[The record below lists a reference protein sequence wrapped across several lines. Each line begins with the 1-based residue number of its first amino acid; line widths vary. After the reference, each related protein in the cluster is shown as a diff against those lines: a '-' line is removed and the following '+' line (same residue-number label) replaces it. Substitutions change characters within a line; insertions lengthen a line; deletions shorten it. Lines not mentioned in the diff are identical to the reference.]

1 MKKQILTTIILMGLV
16 SLVACNKESPREIT
30 TSVSDEPSEE
40 ILHKHKVK
48 PDNKLTENAAK
59 KIETAKQSVKSTR
72 AAAESEPITAE
83 APTTEAPATESLST
97 EAPAI
102 ESSEEA
108 ATEAPVI
115 ETPVQEA
122 PVEQLPEQTYPAE
135 QQPVTQEPPTEQ
147 ATDIPVTEEVA
158 APEATD
164 SAEITPAETTEPV
177 Q

>member
-16 SLVACNKESPREIT
+16 SLAACNKESPREIT

-40 ILHKHKVK
+40 LLHKHKVK

-72 AAAESEPITAE
+72 AAAKSEPITA
-83 APTTEAPATESLST
+83 

-115 ETPVQEA
+115 ESSEEAATEA

>member
-1 MKKQILTTIILMGLV
+1 MKKRILTTIILMGLV
-16 SLVACNKESPREIT
+16 SIAACNKESPPEIT
-30 TSVSDEPSEE
+30 TSVGDEPSEE

-59 KIETAKQSVKSTR
+59 KITAVKERVKSTET
-72 AAAESEPITAE
+72 AVDSETV
-83 APTTEAPATESLST
+83 TTEVPSTEEPATESLST
-97 EAPAI
+97 EAPAT

-108 ATEAPVI
+108 PVI
-115 ETPVQEA
+115 EAPVQEA

-147 ATDIPVTEEVA
+147 ATDIPITEEIA

>member
-1 MKKQILTTIILMGLV
+1 MKKRILTTIILMGLV
-16 SLVACNKESPREIT
+16 SLAACNKESPPEIT

-40 ILHKHKVK
+40 ILHKYKVK

-59 KIETAKQSVKSTR
+59 KITAVKERVKSTET
-72 AAAESEPITAE
+72 AVDSETV
-83 APTTEAPATESLST
+83 TTEVPSTEEPATESLST
-97 EAPAI
+97 EAPAT
-102 ESSEEA
+102 ESSE
-108 ATEAPVI
+108 EAPVI

-122 PVEQLPEQTYPAE
+122 PVKQLPEQTYPAE

-158 APEATD
+158 ALEATD

>member
-1 MKKQILTTIILMGLV
+1 MKKQIITTIILMGLV
-16 SLVACNKESPREIT
+16 SLAACNKESPREIT

-59 KIETAKQSVKSTR
+59 KIEPAKQSVKSTR
-72 AAAESEPITAE
+72 AAAEV
-83 APTTEAPATESLST
+83 
-97 EAPAI
+97 
-102 ESSEEA
+102 
-108 ATEAPVI
+108 PVI

-164 SAEITPAETTEPV
+164 PAEITPAETTEPV

>member
-16 SLVACNKESPREIT
+16 SLAACNKESLREIT

-108 ATEAPVI
+108 ATEVPVI

>member
-16 SLVACNKESPREIT
+16 SLAACNKESPPEIT

-48 PDNKLTENAAK
+48 PDNNLTENAAK

-72 AAAESEPITAE
+72 AAVESEPITAE
-83 APTTEAPATESLST
+83 V
-97 EAPAI
+97 
-102 ESSEEA
+102 
-108 ATEAPVI
+108 PVI

-122 PVEQLPEQTYPAE
+122 PIEQLPEQTYPAE

-158 APEATD
+158 ALEATD

>member
-16 SLVACNKESPREIT
+16 SLAACNKESPREIT

-40 ILHKHKVK
+40 LLHKHKVK

-108 ATEAPVI
+108 ATEAPV
-115 ETPVQEA
+115 
-122 PVEQLPEQTYPAE
+122 EQLPEQTYPAE

>member
-16 SLVACNKESPREIT
+16 SLAACNKESPPEIT

-59 KIETAKQSVKSTR
+59 KITAVKERVKSTET
-72 AAAESEPITAE
+72 AVDSETV
-83 APTTEAPATESLST
+83 TTEVPSTEEPATESLST
-97 EAPAI
+97 EAPAT

-115 ETPVQEA
+115 EAPVQEA

-147 ATDIPVTEEVA
+147 ATDIPVTEEIA

>member
-16 SLVACNKESPREIT
+16 SLAACNKESPREIT

-72 AAAESEPITAE
+72 AADESEPITAE
-83 APTTEAPATESLST
+83 APATESPST

-108 ATEAPVI
+108 VTEAPVI
-115 ETPVQEA
+115 EAPIQEA
-122 PVEQLPEQTYPAE
+122 PVEPLPEQTYPAE

-147 ATDIPVTEEVA
+147 ATDIPVTEEI
-158 APEATD
+158 TD
-164 SAEITPAETTEPV
+164 PAVSDTAETLPAESIETV

>member
-16 SLVACNKESPREIT
+16 SLAACNKESPREIT

-72 AAAESEPITAE
+72 AAAKSEPITAE
-83 APTTEAPATESLST
+83 APAIESSEEAAT

-164 SAEITPAETTEPV
+164 SAEITPTETTEPV

>member
-16 SLVACNKESPREIT
+16 SLAACNKESPREIT

-40 ILHKHKVK
+40 LLHKHKVK

-59 KIETAKQSVKSTR
+59 KIETAKKSVKSTR
-72 AAAESEPITAE
+72 AAAESEPITA
-83 APTTEAPATESLST
+83 

-147 ATDIPVTEEVA
+147 ATDIPVIEEVA
-158 APEATD
+158 APEAID

>member
-16 SLVACNKESPREIT
+16 SLAACNKESPPEIT

-72 AAAESEPITAE
+72 AADESEPITAE
-83 APTTEAPATESLST
+83 APTTEAPA
-97 EAPAI
+97 I

-108 ATEAPVI
+108 VTEAPVI
-115 ETPVQEA
+115 EAPIQEA
-122 PVEQLPEQTYPAE
+122 PVEPLPEQTYPAE

-147 ATDIPVTEEVA
+147 ATDIHVTEEI
-158 APEATD
+158 TD
-164 SAEITPAETTEPV
+164 PAVSDTAETLPAESTETV

>member
-16 SLVACNKESPREIT
+16 SLAACNKESPREIT

-72 AAAESEPITAE
+72 AAAKSEPITA
-83 APTTEAPATESLST
+83 

-108 ATEAPVI
+108 ATEAPAIESSEEAPVI

-164 SAEITPAETTEPV
+164 SAEITPTETTEPV

>member
-16 SLVACNKESPREIT
+16 SLAACNKESPREIT

-48 PDNKLTENAAK
+48 PDNNLTENAAK

-72 AAAESEPITAE
+72 AAVESEPITAE
-83 APTTEAPATESLST
+83 V
-97 EAPAI
+97 
-102 ESSEEA
+102 
-108 ATEAPVI
+108 PVI

-122 PVEQLPEQTYPAE
+122 PIEQLPEQTYPAE

-158 APEATD
+158 ALEATD

>member
-1 MKKQILTTIILMGLV
+1 MKKRILTTIILMGLV
-16 SLVACNKESPREIT
+16 SLAACNKESPPEIT

-59 KIETAKQSVKSTR
+59 KITAVKERVKSTET
-72 AAAESEPITAE
+72 AVDSETV
-83 APTTEAPATESLST
+83 TTEVPSTEEPATESLST
-97 EAPAI
+97 EAP
-102 ESSEEA
+102 
-108 ATEAPVI
+108 VI
-115 ETPVQEA
+115 EAPVQEA

-147 ATDIPVTEEVA
+147 ATDIPVTEEIA

>member
-1 MKKQILTTIILMGLV
+1 MKKRILTTIILMGLV
-16 SLVACNKESPREIT
+16 SLAACNKESPPEIT

-72 AAAESEPITAE
+72 AAAESEPITTE
-83 APTTEAPATESLST
+83 VPTTEAPATESPST

-102 ESSEEA
+102 ESSEEV

-115 ETPVQEA
+115 DAPIQES
-122 PVEQLPEQTYPAE
+122 PVEPLPEQTYPAE

-147 ATDIPVTEEVA
+147 ATDIPVTEELA
-158 APEATD
+158 EPETTD
-164 SAEITPAETTEPV
+164 SAETLPAESTEPV

>member
-16 SLVACNKESPREIT
+16 SLAACNKESPREIT

-72 AAAESEPITAE
+72 AAAKSEPITAE
-83 APTTEAPATESLST
+83 AP
-97 EAPAI
+97 AI
-102 ESSEEA
+102 ESSE
-108 ATEAPVI
+108 EAPVI

-164 SAEITPAETTEPV
+164 SAEITPTETTEPV

>member
-16 SLVACNKESPREIT
+16 SLAACNKESPREIT

-72 AAAESEPITAE
+72 AAAKSEPITA
-83 APTTEAPATESLST
+83 

-108 ATEAPVI
+108 AT
-115 ETPVQEA
+115 EA

-164 SAEITPAETTEPV
+164 SAEITPTETTEPV

>member
-16 SLVACNKESPREIT
+16 SLAACNKESPREIT

-72 AAAESEPITAE
+72 AAAKSEPITA
-83 APTTEAPATESLST
+83 

-115 ETPVQEA
+115 ESSEEAATEA

-164 SAEITPAETTEPV
+164 SAEITPTETTEPV

>member
-16 SLVACNKESPREIT
+16 SLAACNKESPPEIT

-83 APTTEAPATESLST
+83 APTTEEPATESLST
-97 EAPAI
+97 EAPTI

-158 APEATD
+158 APETTD
-164 SAEITPAETTEPV
+164 SAETLPAESTEPV